1 MSCPKSILGY
11 MSCFNTYVNNVI
23 SGAVKR
29 RWTEV
34 ARRMTEL
41 EEHTQNLHAELD
53 PKLTKVSRDIP
64 NVLINLL
71 SSAFQLHNEI
81 SIRWHKDYIT
91 LNQLFRESSQ
101 KGWKSIKG

>member
-11 MSCFNTYVNNVI
+11 MNCFNTYVNNVI

-29 RWTEV
+29 RWTE
-34 ARRMTEL
+34 L
-41 EEHTQNLHAELD
+41 EEHTQSLHAELD

-64 NVLINLL
+64 NVVINLL
-71 SSAFQLHNEI
+71 SSALQLHNEI
-81 SIRWHKDYIT
+81 SITWHKNYIT

-101 KGWKSIKG
+101 KGWRSIKG